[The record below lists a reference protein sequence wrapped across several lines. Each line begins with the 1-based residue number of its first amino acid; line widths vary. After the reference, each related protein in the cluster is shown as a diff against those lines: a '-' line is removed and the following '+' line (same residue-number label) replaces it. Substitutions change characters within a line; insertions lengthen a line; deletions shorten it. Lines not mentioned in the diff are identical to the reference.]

1 MSYEIVKNLKVKQ
14 DLDGSFIAVI
24 NCASNN
30 VYPRH
35 YANFEYGKNEGWT
48 KEQLEKELLLDF
60 YKGNLQGGSSKYRKI
75 ARLANTLGYLKEGSR
90 IDDLQNK
97 LYRHLLKTNNEKRKQ
112 EIQNTI
118 NRLCEKAD
126 VVVKEGL
133 YKCLKNEDINRLI
146 KFVVRKMDCGQ
157 YLYIT
162 KVNKSSYKYGWKEHI
177 FTDYLLYNELL
188 NAWWVK
194 EGGFE
199 VVRL

>member
-14 DLDGSFIAVI
+14 DLDGSFMAVI
-24 NCASNN
+24 KCASNN

-35 YANFEYGKNEGWT
+35 FENFEYGKNEGWT

-75 ARLANTLGYLKEGSR
+75 AILANNLGYLKEGSR

-97 LYRHLLKTNNEKRKQ
+97 LYRHLWKTNDEKRKQ

-118 NRLCEKAD
+118 NRLSAKAD
-126 VVVKEGL
+126 IVFKECL
-133 YKCLKNEDINRLI
+133 YRCFKNEDINKPI
-146 KFVVRKMDCGQ
+146 KFVVRKMDCGE

-162 KVNKSSYKYGWKEHI
+162 KINKSSYKCGWKEHI
-177 FTDYLLYNELL
+177 FTDYLLYNVLL
-188 NAWWVK
+188 KAWWVK
-194 EGGFE
+194 EDGFE
-199 VVRL
+199 IVRL